1 MRKSSIVYR
10 PSSIV
15 YRLSSIPYWL
25 SAIGYRLSAI
35 VCLLLRVAALLALG
49 QQLLDRGGERVDLG
63 VQPQHIVSARHRP
76 HLRSAGI
83 HLVVQ
88 QQLAETPDL
97 LLAQRALLAQ
107 PLQPPLDLGVDQR
120 RAAER
125 GPQRATH
132 PGQR

>member
-1 MRKSSIVYR
+1 MRKSSIVHR
-10 PSSIV
+10 PSSIA
-15 YRLSSIPYWL
+15 YRLSLIGYRL

-63 VQPQHIVSARHRP
+63 VQPQHIVAARYRP
-76 HLRSAGI
+76 HLRRSAGI
-83 HLVVQ
+83 PLVAQ

-97 LLAQRALLAQ
+97 LFAQRALLAQ

-125 GPQRATH
+125 
-132 PGQR
+132 